1 MLSKKFFIEHANEQ
15 VKKLI
20 RYQVRPYPTHTTLQ
34 ENLQTQVTT
43 SRDYDI
49 YPVENDMIFMRQLH
63 WEVVNSKD

>member
-34 ENLQTQVTT
+34 ENLQTQVTA
-43 SRDYDI
+43 SGNCDI
-49 YPVENDMIFMRQLH
+49 YCNKNDMNFI
-63 WEVVNSKD
+63 